1 MAENEF
7 IKAKID
13 LMAQDKQ
20 AGFAQLAP
28 ALTDMAKTGVQTRTV
43 QIPADGNWFVVSFDA
58 IEEKTDR
65 LVISAKRKIDGMM
78 RASHDPS
85 EKQYIVEFQ
94 GTRAAYLRAFYEP
107 QHRRFGWPY
116 ISWDVR
122 SYITHPQF
130 PGARIYVRDFF
141 AHTEIKRMVL
151 AMEGYYGTTNIY
163 NSYINDNLARVRN
176 GIRTGKSIEAIEK
189 EWSKG
194 MMESIGYRR
203 AEALQV
209 QGEPDTWSKI
219 MVHWCKH
226 DHDLRS

>member
-7 IKAKID
+7 IKTKLD

-20 AGFAQLAP
+20 AGFNQLAP
-28 ALTDMAKTGVQTRTV
+28 SLIDMAKTGVQTRTV

-58 IEEKTDR
+58 IEERTDR
-65 LVISAKRKIDGMM
+65 LVISAKRKMDGML

-85 EKQYIVEFQ
+85 ERQYIVEFQ
-94 GTRAAYLRAFYEP
+94 GARAAYLRGFYEP
-107 QHRRFGWPY
+107 NHRRFGWPY

-130 PGARIYVRDFF
+130 PGSRIFVRDFF
-141 AHTEIKRMVL
+141 AHNEIKKMIL
-151 AMEGYYGTTNIY
+151 AMEGFYGTTNIY

-176 GIRTGKSIEAIEK
+176 GLKAGKSIDAIEK

-226 DHDLRS
+226 EQDLRG